1 LVLLAVA
8 VATMRHFVWPHLESL
23 KDSPDRERAGAAAR
37 VCFDTAYA
45 FLLVA
50 LATYGAVGGWMLI
63 IQAASS
69 SPTDAYWVLVLPLV
83 VVAAVLLT
91 LLIGGVVRAR
101 RRQAAYQTIDGELR
115 HLQEL
120 RVRYALA
127 AAEEGAYVSWF
138 APMDRR
144 IGDLLEKRE
153 VALQRAM
160 AVARDGLTA
169 RVWQMLVGGR
179 ALVGVSDGRGRRE
192 RAQAGVSPRRS
203 RFTA

>member
-1 LVLLAVA
+1 VNYWALLVLLAVA

-23 KDSPDRERAGAAAR
+23 KDNPDRERAGAAAR
-37 VCFDTAYA
+37 MCFETVYA

-69 SPTDAYWVLVLPLV
+69 SPPDAYWLVVLPLV
-83 VVAAVLLT
+83 VAAAVLLT
-91 LLIGGVVRAR
+91 LLIAGVVRAR
-101 RRQAAYQTIDGELR
+101 RRQAEYQTIDAELR

-120 RVRYALA
+120 RVQYAMA

-138 APMDRR
+138 AHMDRR
-144 IGDLLEKRE
+144 IDDLLEMRE
-153 VALQRAM
+153 VAFQRAM

-169 RVWQMLVGGR
+169 RLWQILARGR
-179 ALVGVSDGRGRRE
+179 AL
-192 RAQAGVSPRRS
+192 AGVNDGTGVRQ
-203 RFTA
+203 

>member
-1 LVLLAVA
+1 MNYWALLVLLAVA
-8 VATMRHFVWPHLESL
+8 VATMRHFVGPQLESL
-23 KDSPDRERAGAAAR
+23 KDSPERGRAGGAAR
-37 VCFDTAYA
+37 VCFETVYA

-50 LATYGAVGGWMLI
+50 LATYGAVGGWMLA

-69 SPTDAYWVLVLPLV
+69 SPADAYWLVVLPLV

-101 RRQAAYQTIDGELR
+101 RRQAEYQTIEAELR

-144 IGDLLEKRE
+144 IEELLEKRE

-169 RVWQMLVGGR
+169 RVWQMLVRGR
-179 ALVGVSDGRGRRE
+179 ALASVNEVTVSGSE
-192 RAQAGVSPRRS
+192 S
-203 RFTA
+203 